1 MYRYGCCALLLFGFF
16 LGNFAAF
23 ADAPAQAPDLQLRA
37 TLDKPVYE
45 TGEAIPVT
53 IILVNHGESQY
64 LVQASTELTGALDGW
79 SFTIADAKGQRV
91 GHAPERLRATNWIGS
106 WLALK
111 RDEKAERQIF
121 LNHWTQPLPP
131 GEYTVEVSYIPHSVT
146 SAAPH
151 DWPAIRSSKV
161 KFQIEPV
168 TRTKLEV
175 RIARLTQQSSKGDML
190 AIDFLGFN
198 GEKEGI
204 DPLLDVVYAEDPQ
217 VQHRA
222 AMALTYLLDQSMVL
236 SSAVA
241 RVKEQGLNCTMAEWL
256 VESGAPGPLI
266 VPLFLKAVKS
276 TEPNLRAAA
285 FKGLRLHLQGMP
297 NDPRYAAMIRPHMQ
311 EGLEDSDGRVR
322 YEAVVALENNPDKE
336 TLRILDRMSRSDPVS
351 RVREAASVVMRR
363 TGKTSA
369 ATTSA
374 AVAPL
379 GD

>member
-1 MYRYGCCALLLFGFF
+1 MNRYVRCAVLFFWFVVGFSR
-16 LGNFAAF
+16 AIADSPQ
-23 ADAPAQAPDLQLRA
+23 DAPELELRA
-37 TLDKPVYE
+37 TLDKAVYE

-53 IILVNHGESQY
+53 IILINHGEKQY

-79 SFTIADAKGQRV
+79 SFSIADAKGQAV
-91 GHAPERLRATNWIGS
+91 GRAPERLRATNWIGS

-131 GEYTVEVSYIPHSVT
+131 GDYTVEASYIPHSVS

-161 KFQIEPV
+161 KFQVQPV
-168 TRTKLEV
+168 TQTKLEV
-175 RIARLTQQSSKGDML
+175 RISRLTNQSAKGDML

-198 GEKEGI
+198 GEREGI
-204 DPLLDVVYAEDPQ
+204 DPLLDAVYAEDPQ

-222 AMALTYLLDQSMVL
+222 AMALTYLIDQSLVV

-241 RVKEQGLNCTMAEWL
+241 RVKEQGLNSTLAEWL
-256 VESGAPGPLI
+256 VESGAPGPTI
-266 VPLFLKAVKS
+266 VPLFLNAVKS

-297 NDPRYAAMIRPHMQ
+297 NDPRYASKIRSHMQ
-311 EGLEDSDGRVR
+311 QGLQDADGRVR
-322 YEAVVALENNPDKE
+322 YESIVALENNPDKS
-336 TLRILDRMSRSDPVS
+336 TLKIFEKMSRSDPVS
-351 RVREAASVVMRR
+351 RVRQAASAAVGR

-369 ATTSA
+369 ATTPA
-374 AVAPL
+374 AVSPL